1 MKNKDLNTLAMLTLC
16 EDLLKKVYTDETK
29 DKFRSDLTI
38 TGNEYL
44 TISRSKQPKTTTWD
58 SEAKKAM
65 NEWAISQGFKP
76 TITPEKPNYKI
87 TLSANAKATKQ
98 LIKMLNIVIQHGD
111 KTVSTLAQDLLNA
124 INQ

>member
-16 EDLLKKVYTDETK
+16 KDLLKKVYTDETK
-29 DKFRSDLTI
+29 DNLRSDLTI

-44 TISRSKQPKTTTWD
+44 TISRSKQPETTTWN

-87 TLSANAKATKQ
+87 ELSANAKATKQ